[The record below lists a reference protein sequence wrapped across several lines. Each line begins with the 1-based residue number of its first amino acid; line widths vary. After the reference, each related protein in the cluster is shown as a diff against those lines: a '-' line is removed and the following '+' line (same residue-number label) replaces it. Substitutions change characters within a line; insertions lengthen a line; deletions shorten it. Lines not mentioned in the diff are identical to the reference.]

1 MEKSDTNMLPYSALA
16 MDSEIKAVF
25 INLCYEDLD
34 SMNEHE
40 MNQKK

>member
-16 MDSEIKAVF
+16 IDSEIKAVF
-25 INLCYEDLD
+25 KNECYKDLD
-34 SMNEHE
+34 SMKEHG